1 MRRFLLTLVAAGAIA
16 ACSSSSSHPVAQP
29 PPSNLGATVTLKD
42 IAFNPKVVTIHA
54 GQAVQ
59 WVWSD
64 GSVPHNVNFPDFHS
78 VIQSSGG
85 YSHTFAT
92 AGSYEYNC
100 TIHSGMTGRVEVAP

>member
-1 MRRFLLTLVAAGAIA
+1 
-16 ACSSSSSHPVAQP
+16 
-29 PPSNLGATVTLKD
+29 
-42 IAFNPKVVTIHA
+42 
-54 GQAVQ
+54 
-59 WVWSD
+59 
-64 GSVPHNVNFPDFHS
+64 VNFPDFHS